1 MKKLISNNERG
12 IFQFILFSL
21 IGVLNTLIH
30 YAIFIILFRVFDINY
45 LVASGVGYFVG
56 MVNSYFLN
64 RRWTFIS
71 SNNIHPE
78 FTKFIL
84 VNVISMSTNLIVL
97 KFSVTTMGLIPEV
110 GQIISIIFSISVN
123 FFGNKFWTFN
133 SSYKYH
139 SEL

>member
-1 MKKLISNNERG
+1 MKKLISNNTKG
-12 IFQFILFSL
+12 IFQFVSFSL

-30 YAIFIILFRVFDINY
+30 YTIFLLLFRVFEINY

-64 RRWTFIS
+64 RRWTFMS
-71 SNNIHPE
+71 SNNISPE
-78 FTKFIL
+78 FTKFTL

-97 KFSVTTMGLIPEV
+97 KFSVTTMGLIAEV

-123 FFGNKFWTFN
+123 FFGNKF
-133 SSYKYH
+133 
-139 SEL
+139 

>member
-1 MKKLISNNERG
+1 MKKLISNNVTG
-12 IFQFILFSL
+12 IFQFVFFSL

-30 YAIFIILFRVFDINY
+30 YTIFLLLFRVFEINY

-133 SSYKYH
+133 SSY
-139 SEL
+139 